1 MNNCKKARNVQDDC
15 IRIIA
20 LILMVTTHSNKQ
32 SLSPILLSL
41 LPVITLTC
49 NGLYFMLSGKY
60 NLLISIFLNY
70 SDSDSRKDI
79 FGLFPILL
87 D

>member
-60 NLLISIFLNY
+60 NL
-70 SDSDSRKDI
+70 
-79 FGLFPILL
+79 
-87 D
+87 